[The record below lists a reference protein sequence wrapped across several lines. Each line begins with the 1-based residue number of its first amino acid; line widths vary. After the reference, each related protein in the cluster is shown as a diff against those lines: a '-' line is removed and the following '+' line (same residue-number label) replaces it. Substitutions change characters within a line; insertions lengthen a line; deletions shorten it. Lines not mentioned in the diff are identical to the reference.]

1 MSRQRLQELVH
12 ETRVLRRAYVR
23 RALRK
28 AEAARGD
35 LLAEAT
41 WLLAAWKH
49 GWPDP
54 APARLASA
62 WERVVREGAGGPGGW
77 RPVAENEFARIVNT
91 LPEAKSLRR
100 QFAAYPDDDR
110 LRLRTP
116 RPDAPASRQGD
127 LLVLKRHDPA
137 TGEPGVLYVTYNH
150 GIEWLPRLYDL
161 AKLAGKY
168 VIVLE
173 PSTWGY
179 MDPAFLPYL
188 GSDLDVIVQAQ
199 NEHDFA
205 FIEGLRSNLHPV
217 RLGAGDWVNPALF
230 QPTPRA
236 DRAYDVVAVGAWD
249 RLKRHDVIFR
259 AVARLR
265 REGRRVRLLLVGY
278 DMGWTKAH
286 VEKLARRHGLVEDVD
301 WLDRV
306 PYGEVARAVADS
318 RVGVLMS
325 RREGANRGIYECW
338 MADTP
343 TVVYRHHRG
352 VNLEQITPQNGL
364 LAEDDA
370 LAPALARVLDHPE
383 GFPARAWAEAHTGCH
398 VATKKLEGAIAD
410 LVRQRGQPWT
420 RGLVTHA
427 YAGYLSDGDR
437 EAMGEEY
444 TALAAAF
451 RPV

>member
-1 MSRQRLQELVH
+1 VSRQRLQELVH
-12 ETRVLRRAYVR
+12 ETRVLRRGYVR

-28 AEAARGD
+28 AKAARGD

-54 APARLASA
+54 PPARLLEAF
-62 WERVVREGAGGPGGW
+62 ERVVAEGAGGPGAW
-77 RPVAENEFARIVNT
+77 RPVADNELARIVNT
-91 LPEAKSLRR
+91 LPDAKSLRR
-100 QFAAYPDDDR
+100 QFAAYPDADR

-127 LLVLKRHDPA
+127 LVVLKRYDPA

-161 AKLAGKY
+161 GRLAGKY

-188 GSDLDVIVQAQ
+188 GSDLDVVVQAQ

-205 FIEGLRSNLHPV
+205 FIEGLGSKLHPV
-217 RLGAGDWVNPALF
+217 RLGAGDWVAPALF
-230 QPTPRA
+230 QPKPHAERT
-236 DRAYDVVAVGAWD
+236 YDVIAVGAWD

-265 REGRRVRLLLVGY
+265 REGRRARLLLVGY
-278 DMGWTKAH
+278 DMGWTRAH
-286 VEKLARRHGLVEDVD
+286 VERLARRHGLVEDVD
-301 WLDRV
+301 WLHRV
-306 PYGEVARAVADS
+306 PYGEVAKAVADS

-352 VNLEQITPQNGL
+352 VNLDQITPENGL
-364 LAEDDA
+364 LADDDE
-370 LAPALARVLDHPE
+370 LAEAVAQVLDHPE
-383 GFPARAWAEAHTGCH
+383 TFQPRAWAEAHTGCH
-398 VATKKLEGAIAD
+398 VATRRLEGAIAD
-410 LVRQRGQPWT
+410 LVRKRGQIWT
-420 RGLVTHA
+420 RGIVTHA
-427 YAGYLSDGDR
+427 YAGYMTDGDR

-444 TALAAAF
+444 VALAGAL
-451 RPV
+451 RPA